1 MRVDMRTEGAAG
13 KATKKVVKGVAEKKK
28 QVLCVAV
35 GILLGAAG
43 FAWQHGGA
51 SICTSLERED
61 YGGDPVVYDLS
72 VEGLEQRTVPVQ
84 IQVPPRRYTEQE
96 AAEVFA
102 KVKAGILEEILGEN
116 LSLQEVRHD
125 LILPTEKSG
134 GIRIAWRSSEPEVLD
149 EDGTILAGWESDD
162 GTQVTLQAEI
172 TDGFYRDEMK
182 VSVIVYPPER
192 SETEQL
198 ASQLVKQVEQ
208 AAAKQP
214 GAVQV
219 ALPREFEGR
228 TLRFRKETGTE
239 YLLFPVLGVVLAM
252 FFHWQAKNTEMEA
265 RKKREKQLQYDYAD
279 LVYQLMVFTGA
290 GLTVSRAWKQIVDN
304 YEKRLGNGTSQP
316 RAVYEEMEI
325 ALGEMENGRPES
337 QAVSRFGERCQL
349 NEYRRLSSILGQNR
363 HTGMKNLQEL
373 LAQEMDTAWEQQK
386 QAAKRLGE
394 EAGTKLLLPL
404 FLMLLVVMVL
414 VMVPAMMVMM

>member
-1 MRVDMRTEGAAG
+1 M
-13 KATKKVVKGVAEKKK
+13 
-28 QVLCVAV
+28 
-35 GILLGAAG
+35 
-43 FAWQHGGA
+43 
-51 SICTSLERED
+51 CTYLERED

-72 VEGLEQRTVPVQ
+72 VEGLEQEVVPLQ
-84 IQVPPRRYTEQE
+84 IEISPRRYTEKE

-102 KVKAGILEEILGEN
+102 KIKAGLLEEILGEN
-116 LSLQEVRHD
+116 LSLQEVKSD

-134 GIRIAWRSSEPEVLD
+134 GIRIAWRSNDPEILDDEGTVLMG
-149 EDGTILAGWESDD
+149 EEKSGSGKTGGTR
-162 GTQVTLQAEI
+162 VTLQAEL
-172 TDGFYRDEMK
+172 TDGFYRDEME
-182 VSVIVYPPER
+182 VAVIVYPPER
-192 SETEQL
+192 REAEQL
-198 ASQLVKQVEQ
+198 ASQLAQQVEQ

-304 YEKRLGNGTSQP
+304 YEKRLGNRTSQP